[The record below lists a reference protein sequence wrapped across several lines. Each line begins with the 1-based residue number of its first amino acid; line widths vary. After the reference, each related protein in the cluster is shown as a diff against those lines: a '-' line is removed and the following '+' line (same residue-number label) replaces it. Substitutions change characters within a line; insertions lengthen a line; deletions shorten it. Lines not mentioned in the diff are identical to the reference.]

1 MLVPPENS
9 DALAKSIIDLLV
21 DKDKS
26 FQMGINARRVAEE
39 KFGVDIMLKK
49 VEKVY
54 EELLPLDR

>member
-9 DALAKSIIDLLV
+9 DALAKSIIHLLV